1 MSINTGIEPAY
12 RFTVRHWSLRCSCGI
27 LSSIG
32 REKGNRYQRVNDRNR
47 LRMSIDLFYSHLFRG
62 SGIFLLC
69 SRSEGCFSMKF
80 VIYTIGI
87 WFSVETL
94 FFFFQFKLIK
104 RFRVIQFPS
113 RDRSRRHA
121 IYGFGWVTRYK
132 WSVQSLTLFLLTTL
146 ESRRLACLFECV
158 L

>member
-12 RFTVRHWSLRCSCGI
+12 RSTVRHWSLPCSCGI

-47 LRMSIDLFYSHLFRG
+47 LRMSIDLFYSHILRG
-62 SGIFLLC
+62 SEIFPLF
-69 SRSEGCFSMKF
+69 SGSEGYFSICYLYDWYLVFGGNF
-80 VIYTIGI
+80 V
-87 WFSVETL
+87 L
-94 FFFFQFKLIK
+94 FFFQFKLIK

-113 RDRSRRHA
+113 TDRSRGHA